1 MVWMANGVLGRVLLL
16 ALGPD
21 RVDLIMAGCSDLP
34 VGWERLSPVHM
45 VRWAKSV
52 MSKHRHASVA
62 MADFISNS
70 AILAAIRPSSVLTQA
85 TGPAPR
91 CEKWQSLR
99 QSLPSLD
106 YRYGLLQ

>member
-70 AILAAIRPSSVLTQA
+70 AIFTMIKPNTVLAVAHDS
-85 TGPAPR
+85 GPVR
-91 CEKWQSLR
+91 EEWQSLVSSR
-99 QSLPSLD
+99 P
-106 YRYGLLQ
+106 LL